1 MALKLT
7 NNAYS
12 QIVES
17 IGSGDTT
24 FTVVTGTGAVFP
36 ALGDEDWFFAT
47 LISVTNYF
55 EIVKVTARVD
65 DTFTVERGAEGTT
78 PLSFPANSRIELRV
92 TTGNVDI
99 NQQNVLL
106 L

>member
-17 IGSGDTT
+17 IGSSDTT
-24 FTVVTGTGAVFP
+24 LTVATGTGAVFP
-36 ALGDEDWFFAT
+36 DLGDEDWFFAT